1 MFQIQINFLCVSKVL
16 YTWFYVYLE
25 TKMQKMKRVFNFV
38 NTMRIGF
45 YKIRDNGYVNRLIGI
60 CLNIWKEN
68 HNMSAL
74 YSGHSKNTIQPGTVS
89 QRVLNSTLIPAI
101 ETE

>member
-1 MFQIQINFLCVSKVL
+1 MVLCVSRNKNA
-16 YTWFYVYLE
+16 E
-25 TKMQKMKRVFNFV
+25 NEKRIFNFV

-60 CLNIWKEN
+60 CFNIWKEN